1 VVAQVLADDVDVTV
15 VVPGFTPP
23 TLADAACSV
32 VEVDPEVVHLERGC
46 VCCALR
52 WDLIDTLCRLSDRRQ
67 APRRVVVLLDPDADL
82 ATAAQTLLG
91 DSELRRR
98 CVLDATVHVM
108 DLRQLDPTLAGPLTC
123 APATDRSLAMADAV
137 VLRGLATLGPEGA
150 AALRR
155 SLRVRAHGASLAVT
169 PSAAAAVL
177 DGRGANWTLDGAQRR
192 LGHQHGTLLAE
203 GGGGVRW
210 MEASLPGT
218 VDPDRLHDWLHELGE
233 HPGEHLLRLEGI
245 FCVQGED
252 RPWATLGVRTT
263 IELGETERPHVANRT
278 AAIRIVAASLDPV
291 RVRDGLADCCV

>member
-1 VVAQVLADDVDVTV
+1 MLAHDPDVTV
-15 VVPGFTPP
+15 LVPGFTPP
-23 TLADAACSV
+23 ALIDAACTV
-32 VEVDPEVVHLERGC
+32 VEVDPEVAHLEPGC

-52 WDLIDTLCRLSDRRQ
+52 WDLVDTLCRLSDRRHP
-67 APRRVVVLLDPDADL
+67 PRRAVVLLDPDADV

-91 DSELRRR
+91 DSELRSR
-98 CVLDATVHVM
+98 CVFDATVHVM
-108 DLRQLDPTLAGPLTC
+108 DLRQHDPTLAGPLPC

-169 PSAAAAVL
+169 PSAAATVL
-177 DGRGANWTLDGAQRR
+177 DGRDAHWTLQGAQRR
-192 LGHQHGTLLAE
+192 LGQHHGMLLAE

-210 MEASLPGT
+210 MEASLPGR
-218 VDPDRLHDWLHELGE
+218 VDPDRLHDWLHELGD
-233 HPGEHLLRLEGI
+233 HPGEHLLRLEGV

-252 RPWATLGVRTT
+252 RPWAALGVRTT
-263 IELGETERPHVANRT
+263 IELGEPEVPHRATST
-278 AAIRIVAASLDPV
+278 AAIRVVAEHLDPV